1 MEKKTKNKK
10 KKAKL
15 ESIWSEVFL
24 ISGMR
29 CQCMESLQSLVMF
42 EEVNYGMNKRNLWGP
57 RKRRCC
63 CQSGKAYKNIS
74 KKFGHKSTARQI
86 VYKLSGPPT
95 KITQK
100 ARHVIDPKVTS
111 DTRSLCIQGKNDSV
125 FLYIKNKVNR
135 MSFGFEMLCFL
146 REIMQTFGMSRNL
159 E

>member
-1 MEKKTKNKK
+1 
-10 KKAKL
+10 
-15 ESIWSEVFL
+15 
-24 ISGMR
+24 
-29 CQCMESLQSLVMF
+29 MF

-159 E
+159 EWGGILQFPTLNSWVKIWTWPLFWLLFFLILDLSFFS